1 MASAIKSLMAV
12 LREKVLPRQESSH
25 SSCSGARRSG
35 IGWANGIGGAKCL
48 TSVAD
53 PSTVSRSNQR
63 TPMET
68 TRQHEELLEMLERIA
83 DALESISSKQG
94 LISNSLLQLSDIHG
108 SNTPG
113 PYL

>member
-1 MASAIKSLMAV
+1 MAV

-35 IGWANGIGGAKCL
+35 IGWASGIGGAGCL
-48 TSVAD
+48 TSVAGS
-53 PSTVSRSNQR
+53 STVSRSNQR
-63 TPMET
+63 TPMEA
-68 TRQHEELLEMLERIA
+68 TRQDEELLEMLERIA
-83 DALESISSKQG
+83 DALESISAKQG
-94 LISNSLLQLSDIHG
+94 VIANSLLQLSDIHG

>member
-1 MASAIKSLMAV
+1 V
-12 LREKVLPRQESSH
+12 LDKR
-25 SSCSGARRSG
+25 
-35 IGWANGIGGAKCL
+35 
-48 TSVAD
+48 
-53 PSTVSRSNQR
+53 SRSLYGVKVKLG

-94 LISNSLLQLSDIHG
+94 LIANSLLQLSDIHG

>member
-1 MASAIKSLMAV
+1 
-12 LREKVLPRQESSH
+12 
-25 SSCSGARRSG
+25 
-35 IGWANGIGGAKCL
+35 
-48 TSVAD
+48 
-53 PSTVSRSNQR
+53 
-63 TPMET
+63 MET

-94 LISNSLLQLSDIHG
+94 LIANSLLQLSDIHG